1 MKQQFNIHIQN
12 AGNHRL
18 QPVDGKLIKDHT
30 LLPIK
35 LFIHH
40 GVICTTPLEYYPS
53 WTISEFETGAHMSD
67 GKTQTEA
74 MNNLLQNLEH
84 RGLSIAQV
92 QGFIADTANAWGKA
106 N

>member
-53 WTISEFETGAHMSD
+53 WTISEFETGAHMATD
-67 GKTQTEA
+67 KTQKAALLDLTERV
-74 MNNLLQNLEH
+74 NK
-84 RGLSIAQV
+84 RGTTVSQMQDI
-92 QGFIADTANAWGKA
+92 IADTVKRWGKA